1 VCSPIG
7 RKLVGYP
14 LSLEF
19 GGPAVFKRFLAAV
32 HAPIYRKRIQV
43 LSDLLVEQLQPGDKV
58 LDIGCGSGLLGAA
71 ILAHPRCPAGVQV
84 CGLET
89 AKRGNEPI
97 EVIAHAGGPMP
108 FGNDE
113 FDVVILADVLHHE
126 VHEDALLVEAARICG
141 RTLIVKDHKPE
152 GPLAYGRICF
162 LDWAANNPHDVKCL
176 YRYHNYREW
185 QRIFAR
191 LGLVPRREKTSIDLY
206 PAVFNLVFGKRLQYF
221 VTLEKSARRA
231 NS

>member
-1 VCSPIG
+1 M
-7 RKLVGYP
+7 
-14 LSLEF
+14 
-19 GGPAVFKRFLAAV
+19 FKRLLAAV

-43 LSDLLVEQLQPGDKV
+43 LSDLLVAQLQPDDTV

-71 ILAHPRCPAGVQV
+71 ILAHPKCPVGVRV

-97 EVIAHAGGPMP
+97 EVIAHAGGPLP
-108 FGNDE
+108 FGDDE

-126 VHEDALLVEAARICG
+126 VREDALLAEAARICG
-141 RTLIVKDHKPE
+141 RTLIIKDHKPE
-152 GPLAYGRICF
+152 GVLAYSRICF

-176 YRYHNYREW
+176 YRYHDYGEW
-185 QRIFAR
+185 QRLFAR
-191 LGLVPRREKTSIDLY
+191 RGLVPRWEKTSIDLY

-221 VTLEKSARRA
+221 AALEKSARSA
-231 NS
+231 PS